1 MVLSMANDSAQQKTE
16 DPTPRRLQQ
25 AREKGQVPRS
35 KELTMFLLQLI
46 GFGGLAIIMPYVVSE
61 IIQLAKYCFS
71 FGGNEKITN
80 DFLIKTVFESLQQLM
95 IILSPFFL
103 VLFIAAIISPILL
116 GGLILTMEPIGFKFE
131 RLDPI
136 KGIQKIL
143 SWQGVVE
150 LIKSMIKFILLAV
163 VVISLMWASKSQ
175 LMTLGFMSIEEGISS
190 GLSIMLWVL
199 LATAGSLILVV
210 LVDVPFQLWSFKNQL
225 KMSLQEIKD
234 ELKETEGTPEVR
246 SRVRSMQREIA
257 KRRMMTEIPNADV
270 VITNPTHFAVA
281 IQYKQSESAA
291 PTVVAKGMGVVA
303 GRIKS
308 IAEENNVTLVS
319 LPPLARALYFSTEI
333 GDEVPSGLYVAI
345 AKVLAY
351 VYQLKRFKAGQA
363 HRPHISEKDI
373 EIPEALQR

>member
-1 MVLSMANDSAQQKTE
+1 MANDSAQQKTE

-46 GFGGLAIIMPYVVSE
+46 GFGGLAIIMPYAVSE